1 MREEIK
7 TPLVSKNEIP
17 DTIDR
22 IRSMRNDIVKS
33 LLVDESLVKYL
44 LENYSLSSVSKV
56 RQEFIKRSL
65 QTLLISPVDLVHYGQ
80 LILEMRKDNGAIP
93 ENYLT
98 LFYQDID
105 KAIKSFVY

>member
-1 MREEIK
+1 MREEENTSVDEK
-7 TPLVSKNEIP
+7 KQTP

-22 IRSMRNDIVKS
+22 IRVLRNDLIKS

-44 LENYSLSSVSKV
+44 LERYSLSNVSKV

-65 QTLLISPVDLVHYGQ
+65 QTLLIAPVDLAHYGQ
-80 LILEMRKDNGAIP
+80 LILVMRKDNGAIP
-93 ENYLT
+93 ETYLT

>member
-1 MREEIK
+1 MREEENTSVDEK
-7 TPLVSKNEIP
+7 KQAP

-22 IRSMRNDIVKS
+22 IRVLRNDLIKS
-33 LLVDESLVKYL
+33 LLFDESLLKYL
-44 LENYSLSSVSKV
+44 LERHGLPDVSKV

-65 QTLLISPVDLVHYGQ
+65 QTLLISPVDLAHYGQ
-80 LILEMRKDNGAIP
+80 LILEMRKDNRAIP

-105 KAIKSFVY
+105 KTIKSFVY